1 MALPV
6 DQSVSR
12 RDLVLGASAS
22 AALAAYIAALGAGPA
37 AAQPKPAPSWEE
49 ALRKIIGDAKPTEG
63 QIKLE
68 VPDVAENG
76 NTVPF
81 TVTADSPMSQLDFVR
96 TIHVLA
102 TENPIPTIAA
112 FHFTPHAGMA
122 AVSSRVRLAKTQD
135 LVIVAAHSTGRM
147 VMHRR
152 TVRVTI
158 GGCGG

>member
-1 MALPV
+1 MPLPA
-6 DQSVSR
+6 DEAVSR
-12 RDLVLGASAS
+12 RELVLGASA
-22 AALAAYIAALGAGPA
+22 AAVLTTYIAALGGPA
-37 AAQPKPAPSWEE
+37 HAQARPLPGWEE

-63 QIKLE
+63 QIRLE

-81 TVTADSPMSQLDFVR
+81 TVTAESPMSQLDFVR
-96 TIHVLA
+96 SIHVLA
-102 TENPIPTIAA
+102 TENPIPTIAS
-112 FHFTPHAGMA
+112 FHFTPHAGLA
-122 AVSSRVRLAKTQD
+122 SVSSRVRLSRTQD

-147 VMHRR
+147 VMQRR